1 MSSAAKI
8 RIGVDLGGTK
18 IEAVALARDGSIAF
32 RHRVATPADPYEN
45 TVKAIAGLVKEA
57 ETATGTS
64 VAAGTATVGVGIP
77 GTISPATGLIKNA
90 NSVCLIGH
98 ALDRDLET
106 ALGRPVRLGNDA
118 DCFALSEAT
127 DGAGAAH
134 DIVFGAILGTGC
146 GGGLVINQK
155 LVRGPNA
162 ITGEWGHNP
171 LPWPNA
177 SETPGPKCY
186 CGLRGCQEV
195 FISGT
200 GLALDFT
207 ETSGDTAKAEDV
219 VARADAGDANAKA
232 VIARYIDRLARAT
245 ATVINLIDP
254 HVIVLGGGMSKV
266 ERLYIEVPKL
276 WPAYVFSDTVA
287 TKLLPPRH
295 GDASG
300 VRGAAWLWPSTS

>member
-1 MSSAAKI
+1 MGEV
-8 RIGVDLGGTK
+8 RIGIDLGGTK
-18 IEAVALARDGSIAF
+18 IEALALDREGRERF
-32 RHRVATPADPYEN
+32 RQRVLTPQGDYEG
-45 TVKAIAGLVKEA
+45 TVRAIAALVFAA
-57 ETATGTS
+57 ETS
-64 VAAGTATVGVGIP
+64 TADIRGHTFASVGVVIP

-106 ALGRPVRLGNDA
+106 AVGRPVRLANDA

-177 SETPGPKCY
+177 GETPGPKCY
-186 CGLRGCQEV
+186 CGLHGCQEV

-200 GLALDFT
+200 GLALDFAN
-207 ETSGDTAKAEDV
+207 TSGKTVKAEDV
-219 VARADAGDANAKA
+219 IALADAGDVNAKT
-232 VIARYIDRLARAT
+232 VVARYIDRLARAT
-245 ATVINLIDP
+245 ATVINLVDP

-266 ERLYIEVPKL
+266 EQLYIEVPKL
-276 WPAYVFSDTVA
+276 WPAYVFSDTVV

-300 VRGAAWLWPSTS
+300 VRGAAWLWP